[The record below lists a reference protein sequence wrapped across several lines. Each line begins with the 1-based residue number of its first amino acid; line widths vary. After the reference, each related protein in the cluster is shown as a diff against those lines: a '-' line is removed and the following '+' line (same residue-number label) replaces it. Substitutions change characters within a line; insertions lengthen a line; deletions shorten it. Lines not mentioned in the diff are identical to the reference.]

1 MRSTDFAVLLVKLEK
16 GDVMTVMAELPMAA
30 DTGPMRSSEMK
41 KRILVVDD
49 EEGLR
54 LLYKEELEDD
64 GWEVSLASSGEESL
78 KMLEKELSDLVLL
91 DIKMPGMDG
100 VEVLRRVKEKWK
112 ELPVILCTA
121 YPHYKHDFGT
131 WASDAYV
138 IKSSDL
144 TELKQVI
151 RDILGKKQ

>member
-1 MRSTDFAVLLVKLEK
+1 MR
-16 GDVMTVMAELPMAA
+16 
-30 DTGPMRSSEMK
+30 K
-41 KRILVVDD
+41 KILVVDD

-54 LLYKEELEDD
+54 LLYKEELEDE
-64 GWEVSLASSGEESL
+64 GAEGSLAASGMEA
-78 KMLEKELSDLVLL
+78 LEKLEKGSVDLVLL

-112 ELPVILCTA
+112 DLPVILCTA

-138 IKSSDL
+138 VKSSDL
-144 TELKQVI
+144 TELKQTI
-151 RDILGKKQ
+151 KEILSKKH

>member
-1 MRSTDFAVLLVKLEK
+1 
-16 GDVMTVMAELPMAA
+16 
-30 DTGPMRSSEMK
+30 MK

-54 LLYKEELEDD
+54 LLYKEELEDE
-64 GWEVSLASSGEESL
+64 GAEVELAASGPEAL
-78 KMLEKELSDLVLL
+78 KKLENGGIDLVLL

-100 VEVLRRVKEKWK
+100 VEVLRLVKEKWK
-112 ELPVILCTA
+112 DIPVILCTA

-138 IKSSDL
+138 VKSSDL
-144 TELKQVI
+144 TELKQTIKEV
-151 RDILGKKQ
+151 LSKSS

>member
-1 MRSTDFAVLLVKLEK
+1 
-16 GDVMTVMAELPMAA
+16 MTVRAELPVAA
-30 DTGPMRSSEMK
+30 DIGPMRYSEMK

-54 LLYKEELEDD
+54 LLYKEELEDE
-64 GWEVSLASSGEESL
+64 GWAVLLASSGEDAL
-78 KMLEKELSDLVLL
+78 KMLDKELSDLVLL

-112 ELPVILCTA
+112 DLPVILCTA

-151 RDILGKKQ
+151 KDILGKKS

>member
-1 MRSTDFAVLLVKLEK
+1 
-16 GDVMTVMAELPMAA
+16 
-30 DTGPMRSSEMK
+30 MK
-41 KRILVVDD
+41 KKILVVDD

-54 LLYKEELEDD
+54 LLYKEEFEDE
-64 GWEVSLASSGEESL
+64 GWDVELAASGVESL
-78 KMLEKELSDLVLL
+78 EKLESTHIDLMLL

-112 ELPVILCTA
+112 NLPVILCTA

-144 TELKQVI
+144 TELKQTV
-151 RDILGKKQ
+151 RDILGKK

>member
-1 MRSTDFAVLLVKLEK
+1 
-16 GDVMTVMAELPMAA
+16 
-30 DTGPMRSSEMK
+30 MK
-41 KRILVVDD
+41 KKILVVDD

-54 LLYKEELEDD
+54 LLYKEEFEDE
-64 GWEVSLASSGEESL
+64 GWDVELAASGEESL
-78 KMLEKELSDLVLL
+78 EKLESTHIDLVLL

-112 ELPVILCTA
+112 NLPVILCTA

-144 TELKQVI
+144 TELKQTV
-151 RDILGKKQ
+151 RAILGKK

>member
-1 MRSTDFAVLLVKLEK
+1 
-16 GDVMTVMAELPMAA
+16 
-30 DTGPMRSSEMK
+30 MK

-54 LLYKEELEDD
+54 LLYKEELEDE
-64 GWEVSLASSGEESL
+64 GNEVVVAASGEEA
-78 KMLEKELSDLVLL
+78 LEKLEKNGVDLVLL

-100 VEVLRRVKEKWK
+100 VEVLRRIKETHKD
-112 ELPVILCTA
+112 LPVILCTA

-144 TELKQVI
+144 TELKLAI
-151 RDILGKKQ
+151 KEILSQRQ

>member
-1 MRSTDFAVLLVKLEK
+1 
-16 GDVMTVMAELPMAA
+16 
-30 DTGPMRSSEMK
+30 MK

-54 LLYKEELEDD
+54 LLYKEELEDE
-64 GWEVSLASSGEESL
+64 GAEVVVAASGEEA
-78 KMLEKELSDLVLL
+78 LEKLDGNEIDLVLL

-100 VEVLRRVKEKWK
+100 VEVLRRVKEKYQD
-112 ELPVILCTA
+112 LPVILCTA

-144 TELKQVI
+144 TELKQTI
-151 RDILGKKQ
+151 KEILSQKK